1 MSINLKVNF
10 MNFDDLVYE
19 ELFIDSGDVSTD
31 KRYVKLLGL
40 VFNEMYLK
48 KINRVFKDGIK
59 IKKINRDNNIMAI
72 TVGTQISVNSKNYD
86 ELSAVRANVY
96 LIHET
101 FHVLQNMPQ
110 FKELATINDKLCK
123 KANQM
128 IPHEKM
134 SAFLTGKTQDIH
146 SDYTKEFLSYFSNNV
161 FKWEIC
167 PALKK
172 EFSEIIKSAGI
183 FNTDSSWW
191 KKRID

>member
-128 IPHEKM
+128 IPSEKM

>member
-59 IKKINRDNNIMAI
+59 IKKINRDNNIMAV

-128 IPHEKM
+128 IPRKKM

-183 FNTDSSWW
+183 FNTESSWW

>member
-48 KINRVFKDGIK
+48 KINRVFKNGIK

-128 IPHEKM
+128 IPREKM

>member
-59 IKKINRDNNIMAI
+59 IKKINRDNNIMAV

-128 IPHEKM
+128 IPREKM

-167 PALKK
+167 PSLKK

>member
-19 ELFIDSGDVSTD
+19 ELFIDSGDISTD

-48 KINRVFKDGIK
+48 KNNRVFKNGIK

-128 IPHEKM
+128 IPREKM
-134 SAFLTGKTQDIH
+134 SAFLTGKTQKNFYHI
-146 SDYTKEFLSYFSNNV
+146 FLIMFLNGR
-161 FKWEIC
+161 F
-167 PALKK
+167 AQL
-172 EFSEIIKSAGI
+172 
-183 FNTDSSWW
+183 
-191 KKRID
+191 

>member
-101 FHVLQNMPQ
+101 FHVLQNMSQ

-123 KANQM
+123 KSNQM
-128 IPHEKM
+128 IPREKM

>member
-48 KINRVFKDGIK
+48 KINRVFKNGIK

-128 IPHEKM
+128 IPREKM

-172 EFSEIIKSAGI
+172 EFSEIIKNAGI